1 MKSPLIDPCDVAM
14 LFIDHQSGLF
24 NLVKDMPVSDL
35 RRNVIALAK
44 TAAILKLPVI
54 TTASV
59 PDGPNGPLIEEIKQE
74 APQALYV
81 PRHGEINAWDIET
94 FRDAVKKTGK
104 KTLIIAG
111 TLTSVCLAFPS
122 LCAAKEGYRVYA
134 VIDASGNFS
143 SMATDI
149 TIARLIHHGVEVVDT
164 LAIISELQQTWNRKE
179 AQLFAHIFADVM
191 PNYRLLMEIHQSRT
205 PPK

>member
-1 MKSPLIDPCDVAM
+1 MKSPMIDPDDVAM

-24 NLVKDMPVSDL
+24 NLVKDMPVGDL

-44 TAAILKLPVI
+44 AAAILKLPVI

-59 PDGPNGPLIEEIKQE
+59 PDGPNGPLIEDIKKE
-74 APQALYV
+74 APQAIFV
-81 PRHGEINAWDIET
+81 ARHGEINAWDIKS
-94 FRDAVKKTGK
+94 FREAVKKTDK
-104 KTLIIAG
+104 KTLVIAG

-134 VIDASGNFS
+134 VIDASGNHS

-149 TIARLIHHGVEVVDT
+149 TITRLIHHGVEVVDT
-164 LAIISELQQTWNRKE
+164 LAIISELQRTWNRPE
-179 AQLFAHIFADVM
+179 AAQFADIFAEVM
-191 PNYRLLMEIHQSRT
+191 PNYRLLMESHQAR
-205 PPK
+205 K